1 MSPYVPICLTNRRYC
16 ETGIPVT
23 RSAFLGRTG
32 RGAGLLDKDY
42 PSPAKGRRESGRRL
56 HSPQMCSHALC
67 CRFEPVRAS
76 LEGAIPSCRRAF
88 GPYPPCKDVPDE
100 KAVFRDRAPV
110 THSKHLPPHKGKT
123 RRTPPKASAPTV
135 PPPAHHGKSSRACY
149 PASFASR
156 SCQWSRFWLKLLT
169 GMRSSRPCARS
180 SSGMTIHVP
189 STP

>member
-1 MSPYVPICLTNRRYC
+1 MPLSFERPVAPAPDDFSSLFVPIYLTNRIYC
-16 ETGIPVT
+16 ETRNPVT

-88 GPYPPCKDVPDE
+88 GPYPPARTCRMRRRWFE
-100 KAVFRDRAPV
+100 TGRRLRTRNTFHRTKAKPAGRPPR
-110 THSKHLPPHKGKT
+110 LPHRP
-123 RRTPPKASAPTV
+123 
-135 PPPAHHGKSSRACY
+135 
-149 PASFASR
+149 
-156 SCQWSRFWLKLLT
+156 
-169 GMRSSRPCARS
+169 SRPPLITGNLRVPVIREARIPLPVLR
-180 SSGMTIHVP
+180 T
-189 STP
+189 